1 MLNKIY
7 QGNQEQN
14 GSGLNLKFKKSSGA
28 LEIDFLTALTAQISA
43 LQNMMSST
51 LSRMASDNIS
61 LNLMQFNNHY
71 LCVRSVM
78 EVIIVHIY
86 VVRTLTM

>member
-14 GSGLNLKFKKSSGA
+14 GSGLNPKFKKSSGA

-43 LQNMMSST
+43 LQNMMSSY

-71 LCVRSVM
+71 LCVSSVM
-78 EVIIVHIY
+78 EVIIVHRY